1 VGSDLSAVKL
11 EAPEALVTRAMT
23 AIVGGLKDVIFGR
36 LTWLALINLVVA
48 ATITVL
54 AAQAGLRY
62 LVPLI
67 PDSDGWFGYVTM
79 AGSFMATIVVVV
91 LAIALSPAISMVVG
105 GALFDI
111 AAERVE
117 KKIGAPKARAVPIQE
132 GLLNGLRIALPA
144 LALNLIAIP
153 LYFIPVVNAV
163 TFYSLNGFLMG
174 REYATVTAARH
185 MSYADARAFRKRF
198 GLSVFMVGLA
208 CSLVPFVAPLVG
220 ASAMT
225 RLVQSLR

>member
-1 VGSDLSAVKL
+1 M
-11 EAPEALVTRAMT
+11 TRAMT
-23 AIVGGLKDVIFGR
+23 AIMGGLKDVIFGR
-36 LTWLALINLVVA
+36 LTWQALINLVVA
-48 ATITVL
+48 ATITVF

-67 PDSDGWFGYVTM
+67 PDGNGWFGYVTM

-91 LAIALSPAISMVVG
+91 IAIALSPAISMVVG

-117 KKIGAPKARAVPIQE
+117 KKINAPKARAVPIQE
-132 GLLNGLRIALPA
+132 GLLNGARIALPA
-144 LALNLIAIP
+144 LVLNLIAIP

-163 TFYSLNGFLMG
+163 TFYTLNGFLMG
-174 REYATVTAARH
+174 REYATVTAVRH
-185 MSYADARAFRKRF
+185 MSYKDAVSFRKRY
-198 GLSVFMVGLA
+198 GMSVFMVGLA
-208 CSLVPFVAPLVG
+208 CSLVPFLAPLVG

-225 RLVQSLR
+225 RLIHSQR

>member
-1 VGSDLSAVKL
+1 M
-11 EAPEALVTRAMT
+11 TRAMT
-23 AIVGGLKDVIFGR
+23 AIMGGLKDVIFGR

-48 ATITVL
+48 ATITVF

-67 PDSDGWFGYVTM
+67 PDGNGWFGYVTM

-91 LAIALSPAISMVVG
+91 IAIALSPAISMVVG

-117 KKIGAPKARAVPIQE
+117 KKINAPKARAVPIQE
-132 GLLNGLRIALPA
+132 GLLNGARIALPA
-144 LALNLIAIP
+144 LVLNLIAIP

-163 TFYSLNGFLMG
+163 TFYTLNGFLMG
-174 REYATVTAARH
+174 REYATVTAVRH
-185 MSYADARAFRKRF
+185 MSYKDAVSFRKRY
-198 GLSVFMVGLA
+198 GMSVFMVGLA
-208 CSLVPFVAPLVG
+208 CSLVPFLAPLVG

-225 RLVQSLR
+225 RLIHSQR